1 MTYDA
6 DVIVVGAGLAGLC
19 CAGRLAAGGV
29 DFLILE
35 RSDDV
40 GGRVRTDELDGFRL
54 DRGFQVLLTAYP
66 EAREVLNY
74 AALNLRPFYAGA
86 LVRFGGAF
94 HRVADPWRH
103 PVDSVRSLFGPI
115 GGIQDK
121 LRIARLRRH
130 VLRGEPADLFAS
142 RDMPS
147 QEFLHQFGFSGQ
159 IVDRFFRPFF
169 GGVFLEPELK
179 TSSRMLQFVFRE
191 FASGDVALPA
201 EGMGAL
207 PRQLAGDLPPGRVRL
222 QTEVASLEGESVTL
236 AGGERLRARAV
247 VVATEGPAAAK
258 LLKQVQPPGSRIATC
273 LYFAAEKPPIDEPIL
288 VLNGEGQGP
297 VNNLC
302 VPSVVA
308 PSYAPAGAALISASV
323 LGPLS
328 LPHEVLERQVRAQLG
343 DWFGSQVDRWT
354 PLRTYRIPQALPI
367 IEPRW
372 EPGSDRSLKLLPG
385 VYVCGDHRENP
396 SIQGAMA
403 SGRRAAEAV
412 LADLR

>member
-54 DRGFQVLLTAYP
+54 DRGFQILLTAYP

-86 LVRFGGAF
+86 LVRFGGAY

-121 LRIARLRRH
+121 LRIARLQRH

-142 RDMPS
+142 PDMPS
-147 QEFLHQFGFSGQ
+147 QEFLRQFGFSGQ

-207 PRQLAGDLPPGRVRL
+207 PRQLAGDLAPDRVRL
-222 QTEVASLEGESVTL
+222 QTEVASLEGESVIL

-258 LLKQVQPPGSRIATC
+258 LLKQVQPPGSHSATC

-297 VNNLC
+297 LNNLC

-328 LPHEVLERQVRAQLG
+328 LPHEVLERQVQAQLG

-372 EPGSDRSLKLLPG
+372 EPGTDRPFKLLPG
-385 VYVCGDHRENP
+385 VYVCGDHRANP